1 MMIFKKFSMK
11 SKNTK
16 MINSKIIIRMN
27 KYLKKINCKKYKIFK
42 KMKKVMKKFM
52 MKLMNNE

>member
-16 MINSKIIIRMN
+16 MINSKIITRMN
-27 KYLKKINCKKYKIFK
+27 KYLKKIKCKKYKILK
-42 KMKKVMKKFM
+42 IMNKVMKKFM
-52 MKLMNNE
+52 MKIMNNE